1 MDDSKILIV
10 EDEYIV
16 ATDLKQR
23 LEDMGHKIVGIEGDG
38 KSAIKKTEETKP
50 DLILMD
56 ITLKGELDGIET
68 AQQIQED
75 YDIPL
80 IYLSGRNDNN
90 TLKRAKTTEPSGFH
104 QTIYRQRNKKSS
116 RNGSIKKTHCSDLYY
131 SVKFINK

>member
-10 EDEYIV
+10 EDEFIV

-23 LEDMGHKIVGIEGDG
+23 LEDMGHEIVGIEGDG
-38 KSAIKKTEETKP
+38 KSAIKKTVETKP

-56 ITLKGELDGIET
+56 ITLKGEIDGIET

-80 IYLSGRNDNN
+80 IYLSGSYDNT
-90 TLKRAKTTEPSGFH
+90 TLKRAKTTEPSAYIIKPFVDKG
-104 QTIYRQRNKKSS
+104 
-116 RNGSIKKTHCSDLYY
+116 IKKALEM
-131 SVKFINK
+131 V

>member
-10 EDEYIV
+10 EDELIV
-16 ATDLKQR
+16 ATDLKKR
-23 LEDMGHKIVGIEGDG
+23 LEDMGHEIVGIEGDG
-38 KSAIKKTEETKP
+38 KSAIKKTVETEP

-90 TLKRAKTTEPSGFH
+90 TLERAKITDPSGF
-104 QTIYRQRNKKSS
+104 I
-116 RNGSIKKTHCSDLYY
+116 IKP
-131 SVKFINK
+131 FIDKGIEKALEMVI